1 MNEDQNRELIQRYFF
16 GTISESEMGK
26 LDERLKKDATLRT
39 EFFAAARLDTNL
51 RDAASSVPRLEA
63 ELERPRR
70 SSRYQTTVGLASAAV
85 MLLSM
90 VLFFIFGPD
99 KSDQANSESHIP
111 IASISKV
118 SGSMVWIGDG
128 GEADENLQEG
138 RSLTGGTLEI
148 RSLNSWAE
156 IVFLDGS
163 SVWASGPAA
172 LTISDGEAGKMIR
185 VREGNLSLNV
195 TPQPSSRPLRLITPS
210 AEAVVLGTQFNLSAG
225 SSSTSFTV
233 NEGSVQV
240 TRLADGSVQEVA
252 ANHRVIAALEQE
264 SEFKALPRGDSTY
277 LWKSSFPLDV
287 RQGHW
292 MAGDRDNTGLLKA
305 AAHLFQ
311 GDRGIQIAPILLHT
325 TVVGP
330 TDGPVILSDK
340 ARFRIRGRLDHS
352 FKVSVGFGTHFSRG
366 GFAGKYSLERTIEI
380 DAGED
385 GRFDLE
391 LALEKFPRKNKR
403 FPASP
408 SGHELVWFWV
418 QTVKEDLG
426 LEIFSVELLV
436 AE

>member
-1 MNEDQNRELIQRYFF
+1 MNEDQNRELIQCYFL

-26 LDERLKKDATLRT
+26 LDERLKRDATLRA
-39 EFFAAARLDTNL
+39 EFGAAARLDTNL
-51 RDAASSVPRLEA
+51 RDAASNLPGTEVKLES
-63 ELERPRR
+63 PRR
-70 SSRYQTTVGLASAAV
+70 SPRHQTTIGWASAAV
-85 MLLSM
+85 ILLSM
-90 VLFFIFGPD
+90 VVFFIFGPEKFNQHD
-99 KSDQANSESHIP
+99 PQSHIP
-111 IASISKV
+111 IASISNV

-185 VREGNLSLNV
+185 VREGNLSLDV
-195 TPQPSSRPLRLITPS
+195 TPQPSGRPLRLITPS
-210 AEAVVLGTQFNLSAG
+210 AEAVVLGTQFNVSAG

-264 SEFKALPRGDSTY
+264 SEFKALQRGDSTY
-277 LWKSSFPLDV
+277 LWKSAFPLDV

-292 MAGDRDNTGLLKA
+292 MAGDRDNSGILKA

-311 GDRGIQIAPILLHT
+311 GDHGIKIVPILLHSA
-325 TVVGP
+325 VVGP

-352 FKVSVGFGTHFSRG
+352 FKVSVGFGTHFPRG
-366 GFAGKYSLERTIEI
+366 GFAGKYSLERAIEI

-403 FPASP
+403 FPAAP